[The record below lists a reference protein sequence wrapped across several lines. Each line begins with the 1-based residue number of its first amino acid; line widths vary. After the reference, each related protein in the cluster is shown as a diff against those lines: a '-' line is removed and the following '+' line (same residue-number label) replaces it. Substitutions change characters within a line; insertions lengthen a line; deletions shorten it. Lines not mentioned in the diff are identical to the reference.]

1 MGLLS
6 SLSAVLLD
14 CQALILHMAGRKHE
28 QTSVWQGQLHWS
40 FDTNSLSA
48 CDVTKT
54 RFSHPQQRR
63 TAKDFALGM
72 MTSLR
77 HWQAPSCALGRTKAL
92 LSASRY

>member
-14 CQALILHMAGRKHE
+14 CQALIFHMAGRKHE

-48 CDVTKT
+48 CDVTKQDSAT
-54 RFSHPQQRR
+54 RNSAEHPRI
-63 TAKDFALGM
+63 
-72 MTSLR
+72 SP
-77 HWQAPSCALGRTKAL
+77 WE
-92 LSASRY
+92 